1 MKNQVRYEDDIP
13 RYQQIALE
21 LAARIACEEYQEGE
35 KIYARSAI
43 ASQYE
48 VSPETAR
55 RAICVLCDLGIVSSE
70 KGSGVTILSHKHA
83 VNYVESFQKRKTF
96 DKIRDNLL
104 TSITQQQEDLQVLSK
119 QLLDLI
125 DASRQLHF
133 MNPFMP
139 YKIEIN
145 RRCKYIGKCI
155 AEIQF
160 WQHTGA
166 TVLAVDR
173 QGAIIKSPGPYVT
186 LSEHDVLYFLPQ
198 GDTSQQVKDF
208 LYPKTTSKDKPKI

>member
-1 MKNQVRYEDDIP
+1 MENQVKYEDDIP

-21 LAARIACEEYQEGE
+21 LAARIACEEYQEGA

-43 ASQYE
+43 ASQYK

-70 KGSGVTILSHKHA
+70 KGSGVTILSQKHA
-83 VNYVESFQKRKTF
+83 TSYVKQFQKRKTF
-96 DKIRDNLL
+96 DKIKDNLL
-104 TSITQQQEDLQVLSK
+104 NSITQQQEDLQVLSK
-119 QLLDLI
+119 QLSDLI
-125 DASRQLHF
+125 DASQQLRS

-145 RRCKYIGKCI
+145 KQCVYLNKCI

-173 QGAIIKSPGPYVT
+173 QGVILKSPGPYVT
-186 LSEHDVLYFLPQ
+186 LFEHDVLYFLPQ
-198 GDTSQQVKDF
+198 DDTSQQVKDF
-208 LYPKTTSKDKPKI
+208 LYPTAESKDIF